1 MDQQDHV
8 FIGNPKDQG
17 FFQRLSFV
25 FLGDISLV
33 FDLNQSS
40 SVEIFFAYILCS
52 VVQVIL
58 FQKHSFTSSL
68 SHGRRKV
75 KDLLYVLTHEVT
87 VF

>member
-1 MDQQDHV
+1 MSSSEILRIRD
-8 FIGNPKDQG
+8 
-17 FFQRLSFV
+17 FFTVYLLF

-68 SHGRRKV
+68 SPKNNLV
-75 KDLLYVLTHEVT
+75 ICQKLYSSIDMRQLQILIN
-87 VF
+87 